1 MNLNVFVF
9 RRSYYESLVMK
20 KIVFVLTIVLFLG
33 CDNSDES
40 ILTGSELSTQ
50 EIADLQFLKEEEKL
64 ARDVY
69 LFSYDLYGSSI
80 FNNISKSE
88 QSHMDKVTLILE
100 KYNIE
105 DLSYSERGK
114 FNNQELQNLYNDL
127 VEKSEN
133 SLTDAIVTGATIEDL
148 DINDI
153 DEFIIDASHD
163 DIQAMYEILN
173 CGSGNHLR
181 AYTGFLENLGEEY
194 NPQFISKEAYLSIV
208 ESDRENCNN

>member
-105 DLSYSERGK
+105 DLSYSERGN